1 MFARLTIAFFVLL
14 AGRSFAYAQR
24 ELTNIPAPDPVAEL
38 AAMQVAD
45 GYEVN
50 LFASDPDFSKP
61 IHMNWDAQ
69 GRLWIASSQNY
80 PHLKPGAEPTD
91 QIIVLE
97 DTDGDGVSDKRTV
110 FADDM
115 MIPTGVLPGDG
126 GVYVANSVQLIHL
139 SDTNNDGKADLKRT
153 ILSGFG
159 TEDTHHLLHTLR
171 WRPDGRMAMNQS
183 IYIHSHLETPYG
195 VKHLDGGG
203 VWHFDPDNFELE
215 VFIKGLVNPWGH
227 AINEFGQSVAT
238 DGAGGEGINYLFPGG
253 IYFTA
258 PGATRWLSGL
268 NPGSPKHCGLEF
280 ISGSAMPDDMRD
292 VLITNDF
299 RGHRVC
305 RFRLERQGSGYRS
318 VQLPDLIRSEH
329 IAFRPIDVKMGPD
342 GAIYVADWYNPII
355 QHGEVDFRDPR
366 RDTEH
371 GRIWRIT
378 AKGKTATKRPD
389 YQSATEGEL
398 VQLLTDSALWVQ
410 QFARE
415 ELERRDGTK
424 VAAAI
429 AKLDVSQAAHLELQ
443 PLWIQLAR
451 RNVDLPTL
459 DRLRQHSDPRVRA
472 AAFRVIGERH
482 SQIPEAAKWLAHAID
497 DNDDQV
503 VLEAVCGLH
512 RVGTLAAVTQ
522 LLRATARPNK
532 DQHLNFAIWN
542 ALRETEATWMPAF
555 ESGKLVIHDL
565 AALDALADATTTNVV
580 ARSLAAQVAGQ
591 PLDQQPRT
599 VELIATRG
607 DAESLATLVQWIVS
621 SDKKPAERASLLDVV
636 LVQSRARNLIPSD
649 ASIWLPQA
657 MGTVAVVDA
666 NTAPLVAVYSR
677 AAEQWKIMDTTGTLN
692 KWLDLS
698 AGDPLPASLSATLN
712 ALATVGGE
720 EGQKRVR
727 DHATHPSMPLL
738 QRVAAIAA
746 LSSFDPELAAR
757 TAIDIYRLELSVD
770 PLKEIPPQVS
780 NAVTAIL
787 SRKPGVEAI
796 RKAMVTAETS
806 TWHPNRARDFLAA
819 VRGSSQSSEELIAS
833 IVAATG
839 LENAGWKM
847 SGELT
852 ARLVQL
858 VNETGDAKR
867 GEQIYRRDKLLC
879 ITCHAIGPSGVEIG
893 PNLVSL
899 GGSAPLD
906 YIVES
911 LIDPAAKAKEG
922 FQTLSVLLDTDE
934 VLSGLQK
941 ARTDESLQLLL
952 ADGTL
957 RTLSNDSIEAVRE
970 GKSLMPTGLVDQL
983 SESEMVDL
991 IAFLSKLGRAP
1002 EYTVDTKNWVR
1013 NWQLLTWSEAAH
1025 VRLNRT
1031 SFDTVATGDPALS
1044 WRLLTSQVNGTAPL
1058 IREAAFQPHGA
1069 VPPTVFLRFDLEC
1082 SEAGP
1087 VQLKFTQPLESLSFW
1102 FDGDAKPVPKQDENI
1117 DLSAGTHQIVVGARI
1132 DQTSGSIG
1140 CEVISAGA
1148 IVKVP

>member
-1 MFARLTIAFFVLL
+1 LTD
-14 AGRSFAYAQR
+14 
-24 ELTNIPAPDPVAEL
+24 IPTPDPVAER
-38 AAMQVAD
+38 AAMQVAE

-80 PHLKPGAEPTD
+80 PQLKPGAEPTD
-91 QIIVLE
+91 QIIILE

-110 FADDM
+110 FADDL

-139 SDTNNDGKADLKRT
+139 SDTDGDGRADLKRT

-171 WRPDGRMAMNQS
+171 MRPDGRMAMNQS

-195 VKHLDGGG
+195 IKHLDGGG

-215 VFIKGLVNPWGH
+215 VFIRGLVNPWGH
-227 AINEFGQSVAT
+227 AINEFGQSLAT

-253 IYFTA
+253 VYFTA
-258 PGATRWLSGL
+258 PGATRWLKGL

-280 ISGSAMPDDMRD
+280 ISGSAMPADMRD

-318 VQLPDLIRSEH
+318 VQLPDLIRSDH

-378 AKGKTATKRPD
+378 AKGLPATKRPD
-389 YQSATEGEL
+389 YAAASEDEL

-415 ELERRDGTK
+415 ELEKRDAGQ
-424 VAAAI
+424 VAAAV
-429 AKLDVSQAAHLELQ
+429 AKLDVSQDAYLALQ

-451 RNVDLPTL
+451 RQVDVATV
-459 DRLRQHSDPRVRA
+459 DELRQHADPRVRA

-482 SQIPEAAKWLAHAID
+482 AQLPDAAAWLTQAID
-497 DNDDQV
+497 DSDDQV

-512 RVGTLAAVTQ
+512 RLGTLDAVRQ
-522 LLRATARPNK
+522 VLRAAGRPGK

-542 ALRETEATWMPAF
+542 ALRENESTWMPAF
-555 ESGKLVIHDL
+555 ESGELVIDDL

-580 ARSLAAQVAGQ
+580 ARSLAKQVASQ
-591 PLDQQPRT
+591 PAAQQPRT
-599 VELIATRG
+599 VELIASRG
-607 DAESLATLVQWIVS
+607 DAESLATLIQWIAA
-621 SDKKPAERASLLDVV
+621 SDKLPNEKASLLEPV
-636 LVQSRARNLIPSD
+636 LVQSRARNLLPANA
-649 ASIWLPQA
+649 ASWLPGIMQDLR
-657 MGTVAVVDA
+657 GVREGVPGIEV
-666 NTAPLVAVYSR
+666 NYSNLVIAYAR
-677 AAEQWKIMDTTGTLN
+677 AAEQWKVAEASRALN
-692 KWLDLS
+692 IWLDS
-698 AGDPLPASLSATLN
+698 SVAGKMPVPAAAVLN
-712 ALATVGGE
+712 ALAVTGGE
-720 EGQKRVR
+720 AGQTRVR
-727 DHATHPSMPLL
+727 TMATDLAVALPL
-738 QRVAAIAA
+738 RVAAIAA
-746 LSSFDPELAAR
+746 LSGFDPALAAN
-757 TAIDIYRLELSVD
+757 TIIDIYRYEFSDDPDAEL
-770 PLKEIPPQVS
+770 PPEVS
-780 NAVTAIL
+780 AAIVSIL
-787 SRKPGVEAI
+787 SRQPGVEAI
-796 RKAMVTAETS
+796 TQAIAGTQAASWPPK
-806 TWHPNRARDFLAA
+806 RAREFLAA
-819 VRGSSQSSEELIAS
+819 VRSSTQSSEPLVAS
-833 IVAATG
+833 IVVATG

-847 SGELT
+847 STELT

-858 VNETGDAKR
+858 VNESGDAAR
-867 GEQIYRRDKLLC
+867 GEQIYRREKLLC
-879 ITCHAIGPSGVEIG
+879 ITCHAIGPSGIDIG

-906 YIVES
+906 YIIES

-941 ARTDESLQLLL
+941 SRTDEALQLLL

-957 RTLSNDSIEAVRE
+957 RTISSDSIEAVRE
-970 GKSLMPTGLVDQL
+970 GKSLMPAGLVDQL
-983 SESEMVDL
+983 SERELADL

-1013 NWQLLTWSEAAH
+1013 NWQMLTWTPAAH
-1025 VRLNRT
+1025 SRLNRT
-1031 SFDTVATGDPALS
+1031 SFDTVATDDPALV
-1044 WRLLTSQVNGTAPL
+1044 WRLWTSQVDGTAPL
-1058 IREAAFQPHGA
+1058 PSQAAFRPHA
-1069 VPPTVFLRFDLEC
+1069 SAPPTVFLRCDIEC
-1082 SEAGP
+1082 REAGEI
-1087 VQLKFTQPLESLSFW
+1087 QLKFTQPIEALSFW
-1102 FDGDAKPVPKQDENI
+1102 IDGEAQPVPAADESLQ
-1117 DLSAGTHQIVVGARI
+1117 LSVGTHRIVIGTRI
-1132 DQTSGSIG
+1132 EQTSGSLG

-1148 IVKVP
+1148 QVIVP